1 MRWQVDIGNRKVGP
15 SQGGNGDHNGLLVN
29 LDARGTRPPPRTL
42 GPAHLAE
49 GKAGQRVQGGGF
61 LEVDYVSIGVQEE
74 GNKLGQF
81 VCEATT
87 VNREESD
94 GPRVMV
100 GLLQIGNDVV
110 IRETKRT
117 STQGVERGDNAWL
130 TELTGVGWWV
140 ERLVKSC
147 QPGRC

>member
-1 MRWQVDIGNRKVGP
+1 M
-15 SQGGNGDHNGLLVN
+15 
-29 LDARGTRPPPRTL
+29 
-42 GPAHLAE
+42 AE

-81 VCEATT
+81 VCEAST

-130 TELTGVGWWV
+130 TV
-140 ERLVKSC
+140 S
-147 QPGRC
+147 